1 MRLLKKCGGQA
12 DGILGFDAAARVF
25 GFSGR
30 RACLFGRSG
39 TVGCGNVQMYVGL
52 KSEVLVDVESR
63 LRVGKLI
70 YRVYGEH
77 KVVFL
82 PFSDRTCW
90 MNDA

>member
-1 MRLLKKCGGQA
+1 MRLYKKCGVRLMGYW
-12 DGILGFDAAARVF
+12 DFDEAVRVF
-25 GFSGR
+25 GFTGT
-30 RACLFGRSG
+30 RACLFGWSG
-39 TVGCGNVQMYVGL
+39 SVGCGNVQMYVGL

-82 PFSDRTCW
+82 PFSDRKCW